1 MKIFLRFLKTLL
13 VGAVLSAFISNVFSA
28 QKRPNV
34 IIVNLDDLGAGWLSP
49 YTKNLKPSDMDEG
62 ALKLF
67 LKNSGNK
74 NFDVGECLKLV
85 ESGTPYIDSLA
96 SQGVVFNR
104 CYASSNLCA
113 PSRTGL
119 MTGKYQQRWGV
130 CDLASSIS
138 KGVKNDNIPLLAE
151 NFKKAGYSCAAIG
164 KWHVSRHNEGDFQAA
179 VKRQKN
185 SPKQKKQFSIVRGKK
200 IPIDD
205 PLEADRRSAWAS
217 CAEGEWPTD
226 LGYDYYFGYNL
237 HDSRYYCAADLWEN
251 KSRVPQRPEGEFLTD
266 LFADKAAAYMEE
278 CLKENKPFL
287 LYFAPMT
294 MHGRLDPA
302 PEKYAVKSSMP
313 QIAAHVEHMRSIDE
327 TVRRFF
333 GLLKK
338 YGEDKNTIFV
348 LCADNGS
355 PYILPPSNAPYRGGK
370 GQGWIGGSRVPL
382 IICAPNAKPG
392 YSNALASLLDVF
404 PTAMDFAEIPIPDG
418 LDGESLKPVVL
429 GQKTKTSRKNFY
441 TDGLHAITWYPNTD
455 WGFVKMK
462 TQDANRCPMF
472 AFNISEADKVYL
484 AISTTKKGAYKHISN
499 EIPASLGLYDLNA
512 DCKQLSPLP
521 GDSAEALKMRDELNM
536 WLKSMPYPHDTMLTK
551 NKTHAY
557 KELLEITSK

>member
-1 MKIFLRFLKTLL
+1 MKLFIRLLKNLFA
-13 VGAVLSAFISNVFSA
+13 VIVLSAFISQAFSA
-28 QKRPNV
+28 QRRPNV
-34 IIVNLDDLGAGWLSP
+34 IIVNLDDLGSGWLAP
-49 YTKNLKPSDMDEG
+49 YTKKLKPSDMDEG
-62 ALKLF
+62 ALRLF

-74 NFDVGECLKLV
+74 NFDVAKCLKLV
-85 ESGTPYIDSLA
+85 ESGTPYIDSLS

-113 PSRTGL
+113 PSRMGL

-138 KGVKNDNIPLLAE
+138 KGVKNDNVPLLAE

-164 KWHVSRHNEGDFQAA
+164 KWHVSRHNEEDFQAA

-185 SPKQKKQFSIVRGKK
+185 SPKPEKQFSIVRGKK
-200 IPIDD
+200 IPVDD
-205 PLEADRRSAWAS
+205 TLEADRRSAWAS
-217 CAEGEWPTD
+217 CADGEWPTD
-226 LGYDYYFGYNL
+226 LGFDYYFGYNL
-237 HDSRYYCAADLWEN
+237 HDSRYYRAADLWEN
-251 KSRVPQRPEGEFLTD
+251 KSRVPQRPDGEFLTD
-266 LFADKAAAYMEE
+266 LFADKAAAYMEGR
-278 CLKENKPFL
+278 LKEKKPFL

-313 QIAAHVEHMRSIDE
+313 QIAVHVEHMRSIDE

-333 GLLKK
+333 ELLKK

-392 YSNALASLLDVF
+392 YSNALVSLLDVF
-404 PTAMDFAEIPIPDG
+404 PTAMDFAEIPVPDG
-418 LDGESLKPVVL
+418 LDGESLKPLVT
-429 GQKTKTSRKNFY
+429 GKKDKSARKNFF
-441 TDGLHAITWYPNTD
+441 TDGLHAITWYPNPD

-472 AFNISEADKVYL
+472 AFNISESDKVYL
-484 AISTTKKGAYKHISN
+484 AISTTKKGSYEHAPN
-499 EIPASLGLYDLNA
+499 EIPPLLGFYDLKA
-512 DCKQLSPLP
+512 DCKQLSPLS
-521 GDSAEALKMRDELNM
+521 GDSAEASEMRGELNA
-536 WLKSMPYPHDTMLTK
+536 WLKSLPYPYDTMLTK
-551 NKTHAY
+551 NKTRAF